1 MRIPTLKI
9 LILLFFP
16 LALFGQIDTVVLEA
30 DQLLFDD
37 IAPAETAEANQ
48 KVFAATRSLKNLND
62 LPFTIHIITKEEIRD
77 NGYRTLVDALKMQP
91 GIRVSQPGSA
101 IEGETFLMR
110 GLLGNGYTKILLNG
124 NPIKPSVV
132 KGMPIGAQLPVQ
144 QAERIEIIYGAM
156 GSLYGSDG
164 SAGIINIVLE
174 ETERPV
180 YTQANLS
187 LGSNEFTNLDVSFG
201 GRLGKRKNTLRYS
214 LFGSY
219 TFRNDWK
226 INHSN
231 DTLLNVDKY
240 NGSRLDYGDI
250 QNFVSRSNNALI
262 INDFPHQSRLVG
274 LSIHYRAMQLSV
286 EVMYRRDHSSL
297 GLSPAAVSYTNPLNY
312 TGERIINGNFSINK
326 NYRKFGFEWR
336 LSYLGYIMDSR
347 SSNDYIVNS
356 VGTLLDDLTWE
367 ESRLA
372 DNTIDL
378 VKFDSLTNN
387 NFDTYFNDT
396 RFSFSESIDLR
407 SDFIFNFY
415 PRKNLD
421 FKIGFIPKLNVGS
434 PLLNYSKVPLG
445 SNLFEDNEIPEKDE
459 LTPIQRI
466 ATQSNEIYAF
476 AQLFWKYKNWTTVAG
491 VQWFSNREFLFGD
504 NIIESDD
511 LKRSIDPR
519 IAINYK
525 INKSW
530 SARAF
535 YGTAF
540 RVPSSYYKAN
550 SFRISYDNVN
560 LIEFAL
566 NSLSPE
572 KTKTYELGIRRIM
585 GKSSFWDF
593 SGFYNITNNLITY
606 DTREILDPLGRPQFY
621 SPGFYN
627 SETFETKVFGLQF
640 NYFLKGDYLDVGFN
654 WALTYDDSS
663 EPLSFN
669 LAESNRLS
677 EQPRSVRKTRFV
689 IKPTKRIAVTF
700 DTIFNS
706 SAVNRIKGR
715 SELPKFRTIDMLTN
729 YNINR
734 NFRVFF
740 KLRNIFN
747 KEYAGLNASNTL
759 DDLFYN
765 PQEKRT
771 FRVGMNYRID

>member
-1 MRIPTLKI
+1 MRTLLSKI
-9 LILLFFP
+9 LILLFSP
-16 LALFGQIDTVVLEA
+16 LALWSQVDTVVLEA

-37 IAPAETAEANQ
+37 IAPAKTEVATQ
-48 KVFAATRSLKNLND
+48 KIFATTRSLKDLKD
-62 LPFTIHIITKEEIRD
+62 LPFTIHVITKEEIRD
-77 NGYRTLVDALKMQP
+77 NGYRTLVDALKMSP

-132 KGMPIGAQLPVQ
+132 KGMPIGAQLPIQ
-144 QAERIEIIYGAM
+144 QAERIEVIYGAM
-156 GSLYGSDG
+156 GSLYGGDG
-164 SAGIINIVLE
+164 SAGIVNIVLE

-214 LFGSY
+214 LFGNF

-226 INHSN
+226 ITHQN
-231 DTLLNVDKY
+231 DTLLDVNNY

-250 QNFVSRSNNALI
+250 QNFVTRFDDALVINN
-262 INDFPHQSRLVG
+262 FPHQSRLVG
-274 LSIHYRAMQLSV
+274 LNLNYRAMQLSI

-312 TGERIINGNFSINK
+312 TGERIINGNFSVNK

-347 SSNDYIVNS
+347 SSNNYILNS

-378 VKFDSLTNN
+378 VKYDSLTNN
-387 NFDTYFNDT
+387 NFDTYFNGT
-396 RFSFSESIDLR
+396 RFIFSESIDVR
-407 SDFIFNFY
+407 SDIIFNIY
-415 PRKNLD
+415 PNKNLD

-434 PLLNYSKVPLG
+434 PLLNYSRVPLG
-445 SNLFEDNEIPEKDE
+445 SNLFDDNEVPERDD
-459 LTPIQRI
+459 LTPIRRV
-466 ATQSNEIYAF
+466 AMESYEFYAF
-476 AQLFWKYKNWTTVAG
+476 AQLFWKFKNWTTVAG
-491 VQWFSNREFLFGD
+491 VQWFINREFLFGQD
-504 NIIESDD
+504 IIDSDD
-511 LKRSIDPR
+511 VRESIDPR
-519 IAINYK
+519 IGINYK

-540 RVPSSYYKAN
+540 RVPSTYYKAN
-550 SFRISYDNVN
+550 SFNISYDNID
-560 LIEFAL
+560 LIEFAVS
-566 NSLSPE
+566 NLSPE
-572 KTKTYELGIRRIM
+572 KTKTYEVGIRRTQ
-585 GKSSFWDF
+585 GKSSFWGF
-593 SGFYNITNNLITY
+593 SGFYNITSNLITY
-606 DTREILDPLGRPQFY
+606 DTREVFDAFGRPQFY

-627 SETFETKVFGLQF
+627 SETFETKLFGLQF
-640 NYFLKGDYLDVGFN
+640 NYFFKSEYTDFGFN
-654 WALTYDDSS
+654 WVLTYDDSS
-663 EPLSFN
+663 EPLSLN
-669 LAESNRLS
+669 IAESNRLS
-677 EQPRSVRKTRFV
+677 EQPRSIRKTRIV
-689 IKPTKRIAVTF
+689 IKPNKRIAVTF
-700 DTIFNS
+700 DTVFNS
-706 SAVNRIKGR
+706 SAVNRINGR
-715 SELPKFRTIDMLTN
+715 SELPKFRTFDMLTN

-740 KLRNIFN
+740 KLKNILN
-747 KEYAGLNASNTL
+747 KEYAGLNATNTL

-771 FRVGMNYRID
+771 FRVGMSYQID